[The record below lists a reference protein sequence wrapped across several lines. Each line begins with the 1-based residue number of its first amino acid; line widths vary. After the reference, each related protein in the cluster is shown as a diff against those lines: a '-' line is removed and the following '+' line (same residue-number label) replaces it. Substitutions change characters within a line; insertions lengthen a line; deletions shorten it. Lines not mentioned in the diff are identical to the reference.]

1 MKNNIAL
8 IGMMGAGKTTVAEE
22 LSRVFPEYNLVDIDR
37 EIERTSGK
45 KISELFLK
53 FGEQHFRV
61 LESDKIK
68 KFIVS

>member
-45 KISELFLK
+45 KSPNC
-53 FGEQHFRV
+53 
-61 LESDKIK
+61 S
-68 KFIVS
+68 